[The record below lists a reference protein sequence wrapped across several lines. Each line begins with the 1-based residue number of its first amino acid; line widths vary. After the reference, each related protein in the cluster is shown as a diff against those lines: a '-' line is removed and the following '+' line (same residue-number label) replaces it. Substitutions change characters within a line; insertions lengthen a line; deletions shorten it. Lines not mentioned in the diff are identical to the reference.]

1 MYLRLIL
8 STFHLFSSSE
18 IDLCD
23 VTPCQNGGT
32 CTFVDSTRTCGCPST
47 HQGVNCETGNLYVNV
62 FSNSFCIK
70 LSTKNLKFDLKY
82 VYLRLILSTFLLFSS
97 SSEIDLCDVTPCQ
110 NGGTCTFID
119 STRTCR
125 CPSTHQG
132 VNCETGNLYVNVFSI
147 HFVSNFQQKLK
158 IRFKI
163 RVFAA
168 HALYFSSLFLLQRLT
183 FVM

>member
-8 STFHLFSSSE
+8 STFHLF
-18 IDLCD
+18 
-23 VTPCQNGGT
+23 
-32 CTFVDSTRTCGCPST
+32 
-47 HQGVNCETGNLYVNV
+47 
-62 FSNSFCIK
+62 
-70 LSTKNLKFDLKY
+70 
-82 VYLRLILSTFLLFSS
+82 S

-147 HFVSNFQQKLK
+147 HFVSSFQQKLK
-158 IRFKI
+158 FILKYVYLRLILSTFHL
-163 RVFAA
+163 F
-168 HALYFSSLFLLQRLT
+168 FSSEIDLCDVTPCQNGGTCT
-183 FVM
+183 FVDSTRTCGCPSTHQGVNCETGNLYVNVFPIHFVSSFQQKT